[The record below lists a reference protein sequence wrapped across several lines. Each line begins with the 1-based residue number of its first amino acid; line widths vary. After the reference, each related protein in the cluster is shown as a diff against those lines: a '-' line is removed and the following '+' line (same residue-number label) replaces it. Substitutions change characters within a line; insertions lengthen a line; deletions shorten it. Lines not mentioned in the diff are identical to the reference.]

1 MCLNN
6 NKLKQDK
13 FLITWKDLYG
23 DINID
28 FGYSAKMFI
37 GLFFLKRLILVATMK
52 GPLLF
57 LWLEIIPM
65 A

>member
-6 NKLKQDK
+6 KKLKQDK

-28 FGYSAKMFI
+28 LGYLAKMFI